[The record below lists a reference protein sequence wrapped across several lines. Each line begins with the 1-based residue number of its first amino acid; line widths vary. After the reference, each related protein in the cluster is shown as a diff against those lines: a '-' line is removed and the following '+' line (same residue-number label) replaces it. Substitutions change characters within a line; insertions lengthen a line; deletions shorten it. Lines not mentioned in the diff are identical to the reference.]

1 MNDEER
7 VKEWV
12 RGKDKE
18 LSVLHGV
25 NEHGKFFLSPDIKEQ
40 IINVFTS
47 DSDLAL
53 IDRENQVHE
62 YYGGWQEFIHREL
75 DAFAELL
82 LKRPMNLPQIL
93 RNTETELKEALSYYK
108 NVIPLAGALKEM
120 EK

>member
-18 LSVLHGV
+18 LSALHGV
-25 NEHGKFFLSPDIKEQ
+25 NEHGKFFLSPDIREQ

-53 IDRENQVHE
+53 IDREKRMPKALGN
-62 YYGGWQEFIHREL
+62 YGEISPIDAEVKTRYSFINEGW
-75 DAFAELL
+75 
-82 LKRPMNLPQIL
+82 KP
-93 RNTETELKEALSYYK
+93 
-108 NVIPLAGALKEM
+108 VIPLAPALKEM
-120 EK
+120 E